1 MSKLIPW
8 KGDKWNV
15 LLAHGGFSDATDPNK
30 IDYHGPSSQGGNA
43 ISSPDQIDI
52 YDGMTPVFINKGDT
66 PKQPISLTKVH
77 AILMFL
83 AWGLFAPIGYVFF
96 LWWPSESQ
104 TEGLSD
110 LRTSADL
117 DQFKYNCLCHDQN
130 SF

>member
-104 TEGLSD
+104 TESLSD
-110 LRTSADL
+110 LRTSDDL
-117 DQFKYNCLCHDQN
+117 DQFKYNRLCHDQN